1 MKDTFLSPGE
11 KIHVLHR
18 FDKEMRRH
26 FVGEI
31 EAWQNNLARATGYVF
46 VVDDPATHT
55 FVRRPDK
62 RTKLIA
68 LSDGELIINVLP
80 PGIQLEDVHYEVH
93 EHRLYVTDGKTW
105 KMDVKEFG
113 WD

>member
-1 MKDTFLSPGE
+1 MNDTILTPGE

-26 FVGEI
+26 FVGEV
-31 EAWQNNLARATGYVF
+31 EAAQNNLARATGYVF

-62 RTKLIA
+62 RTKVIA

-80 PGIQLEDVHYEVH
+80 PGVQLEDVRYEVH

>member
-1 MKDTFLSPGE
+1 MHNNVLTPGE

-18 FDKEMRRH
+18 FDKDIRRH
-26 FVGEI
+26 FVAEI
-31 EAWQNNLARATGYVF
+31 DACQNNLARATGYVF

-62 RTKLIA
+62 RTKVIA
-68 LSDGELIINVLP
+68 LNDGELVINVLP
-80 PGIQLEDVHYEVH
+80 AAVHLDDVHYEVH
-93 EHRLYVTDGKTW
+93 NHRLYVTDGKCW